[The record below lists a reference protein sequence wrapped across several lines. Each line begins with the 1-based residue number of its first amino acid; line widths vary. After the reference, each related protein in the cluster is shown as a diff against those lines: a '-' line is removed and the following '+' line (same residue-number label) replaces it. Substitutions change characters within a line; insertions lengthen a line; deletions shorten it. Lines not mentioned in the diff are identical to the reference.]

1 MAKEGPATLDD
12 LLKQAKTTN
21 RLLAAQLKAQMSQ
34 MDVIR
39 LLSDLGLT
47 LLCHLRSG
55 AFRRKLSSMC
65 SSRRLWITY
74 SSPMISRTQ
83 PRTTGSVGRGV
94 SVAPPRSTCKKVN
107 ATAVSTTWW
116 AHP

>member
-1 MAKEGPATLDD
+1 MPKDGLATLDD

-47 LLCHLRSG
+47 AREIGEILGTSAATVAVTQQRLR
-55 AFRRKLSSMC
+55 KKKK
-65 SSRRLWITY
+65 
-74 SSPMISRTQ
+74 
-83 PRTTGSVGRGV
+83 
-94 SVAPPRSTCKKVN
+94 KKVE
-107 ATAVSTTWW
+107 A
-116 AHP
+116 

>member
-47 LLCHLRSG
+47 AREIGEILGTSAATVAVTQQRLRNKK
-55 AFRRKLSSMC
+55 RK
-65 SSRRLWITY
+65 
-74 SSPMISRTQ
+74 TQ
-83 PRTTGSVGRGV
+83 E
-94 SVAPPRSTCKKVN
+94 
-107 ATAVSTTWW
+107 
-116 AHP
+116 

>member
-1 MAKEGPATLDD
+1 MAKDGLATLDD

-47 LLCHLRSG
+47 AREIGEILGTSAATVAVTQQRLRN
-55 AFRRKLSSMC
+55 
-65 SSRRLWITY
+65 
-74 SSPMISRTQ
+74 
-83 PRTTGSVGRGV
+83 
-94 SVAPPRSTCKKVN
+94 KKKKR
-107 ATAVSTTWW
+107 
-116 AHP
+116 PEE

>member
-1 MAKEGPATLDD
+1 MAREGPATLDD

-47 LLCHLRSG
+47 AREIGEILGTSAATVAVTQQRLRD
-55 AFRRKLSSMC
+55 
-65 SSRRLWITY
+65 
-74 SSPMISRTQ
+74 
-83 PRTTGSVGRGV
+83 
-94 SVAPPRSTCKKVN
+94 KKKK
-107 ATAVSTTWW
+107 SQE
-116 AHP
+116 

>member
-1 MAKEGPATLDD
+1 MAKDGPATLDD

-47 LLCHLRSG
+47 AREIGEILGTSAATVAVTQLRI
-55 AFRRKLSSMC
+55 RRKK
-65 SSRRLWITY
+65 
-74 SSPMISRTQ
+74 
-83 PRTTGSVGRGV
+83 G
-94 SVAPPRSTCKKVN
+94 KE
-107 ATAVSTTWW
+107 
-116 AHP
+116 

>member
-47 LLCHLRSG
+47 AREIGEILGTSPGTVAVTQQRLR
-55 AFRRKLSSMC
+55 AKKRKKPEEQ
-65 SSRRLWITY
+65 R
-74 SSPMISRTQ
+74 
-83 PRTTGSVGRGV
+83 
-94 SVAPPRSTCKKVN
+94 
-107 ATAVSTTWW
+107 
-116 AHP
+116 

>member
-47 LLCHLRSG
+47 AREIGEILGTSAATVAVTQQRLRN
-55 AFRRKLSSMC
+55 
-65 SSRRLWITY
+65 
-74 SSPMISRTQ
+74 
-83 PRTTGSVGRGV
+83 
-94 SVAPPRSTCKKVN
+94 KKKK
-107 ATAVSTTWW
+107 SQE
-116 AHP
+116 

>member
-47 LLCHLRSG
+47 AKEIGEILGTTAATVAVTQQRLRNKQ
-55 AFRRKLSSMC
+55 RKK
-65 SSRRLWITY
+65 TE
-74 SSPMISRTQ
+74 
-83 PRTTGSVGRGV
+83 
-94 SVAPPRSTCKKVN
+94 A
-107 ATAVSTTWW
+107 
-116 AHP
+116 